1 MNGRETRDRVLSIA
15 PDGELLSEVLR
26 QLSVRLPCITG
37 TSQPDLLPFRGGHMA
52 LVVLSELKTRSGV
65 GEIEEGRNQER
76 NSGAQLPSMSGTHK
90 ELGVT
95 TVPTLTSTHFLSPS
109 GQG

>member
-1 MNGRETRDRVLSIA
+1 MNGREARGQSTLYS

-26 QLSVRLPCITG
+26 QLSVRLPCVTG
-37 TSQPDLLPFRGGHMA
+37 TSQPDLLPFGGRPYA
-52 LVVLSELKTRSGV
+52 LSVLSELKTRSGV
-65 GEIEEGRNQER
+65 GEVEEGRNQER
-76 NSGAQLPSMSGTHK
+76 NSGAQLPSMSGAHK

-95 TVPTLTSTHFLSPS
+95 TVPPLTSTHFLGAS